1 MSVPAP
7 ADRRAPAH
15 PARVQRAACS
25 RGSSPLASR
34 WCSWWL
40 PSGFGKTRQLQQ
52 GGHHDRRAG
61 YLAPLTLLAY
71 SRRAGCPGTPDP
83 GWDVFRAGAAVVT
96 RTPDWLPQGKAGAL
110 ERVLRGIAGS
120 SRSHGRAG
128 PGVARPLAN
137 RPAGEDPGAIAD
149 KTLSWKRCLAN
160 RADDVAAQ
168 DHPRTPPRAVRNQR
182 ACRHARASHADAAA
196 HRAVITI
203 TADHPARGDARVVR
217 TTAWCGTV

>member
-34 WCSWWL
+34 WCSWCSPPASGRPASSSNGPPRQARRL
-40 PSGFGKTRQLQQ
+40 PGCPDPF
-52 GGHHDRRAG
+52 
-61 YLAPLTLLAY
+61 LAY
-71 SRRAGCPGTPDP
+71 FRHAGCPGTPDP
-83 GWDVFRAGAAVVT
+83 GWDVFRAGAAVA
-96 RTPDWLPQGKAGAL
+96 RTLDWFPQGEPGAL

-120 SRSHGRAG
+120 CRSHGRAG

-168 DHPRTPPRAVRNQR
+168 DHPRTPPRAARNQR

-196 HRAVITI
+196 HRAITI